1 MDNDPLPGVSYEC
14 PQRKCEAWSFA
25 IAFMSRETVNVND
38 PQRKC
43 EAWSFAMV
51 MRGSCQSR

>member
-1 MDNDPLPGVSYEC
+1 MEIPVLRLAWPLC

-25 IAFMSRETVNVND
+25 IGELSGSPWLVVH

-43 EAWSFAMV
+43 EAWSFAMAG
-51 MRGSCQSR
+51 RSGPPI